1 MKRILLYL
9 LLLIWEIGFL
19 INIPKY
25 QDPTN
30 VVIAILLMLL
40 PIIILILIKVKN
52 TTIPTNNKKQAIKE
66 NAQGKFENTDDINYS
81 LLDKE
86 SRRRSDYYYSIH
98 QQKLKSVNITNID
111 CSKIKPRKLS
121 SVELNFL
128 IYLNNRNANNL
139 EVAGYWTHEYNINYK
154 EVIPQFICQG
164 LLEIYDQ
171 KDLSS
176 LKVAELKQILST
188 KNLPR
193 SGKKIELIQR
203 IKENFA
209 PDELLQHLKS
219 DEKYY
224 RLTPKGKEATKDIK
238 PSATKNLELED
249 KCYKLIMA
257 GEFNEA
263 FKEIAKYESKKP
275 IPRGLGIDWEEELKN
290 GLSELDLINYTDQLN
305 LNQKLPRP
313 LKKYQKQLNACV
325 ILGQMLGVS
334 YNKIL
339 KLFQRICNVE
349 CDKQLIYEAIVM
361 NCNYFFGKR
370 DILSYLEDGVETY
383 KYVATLDIE
392 TCERCAELDGK
403 IFKVR
408 DAEFGVNYPPM
419 CKTCRCTTVPYYYE
433 DSDYSDDTRMARD
446 PVTGKPYEVPANM
459 TYKEWYKK
467 YVEK

>member
-1 MKRILLYL
+1 MLSRIPRYKKGERLYNIYNVSRKDVAKLVRKFIRLGLLK
-9 LLLIWEIGFL
+9 
-19 INIPKY
+19 P
-25 QDPTN
+25 QT
-30 VVIAILLMLL
+30 
-40 PIIILILIKVKN
+40 
-52 TTIPTNNKKQAIKE
+52 KE
-66 NAQGKFENTDDINYS
+66 E
-81 LLDKE
+81 
-86 SRRRSDYYYSIH
+86 
-98 QQKLKSVNITNID
+98 
-111 CSKIKPRKLS
+111 
-121 SVELNFL
+121 
-128 IYLNNRNANNL
+128 YLN
-139 EVAGYWTHEYNINYK
+139 
-154 EVIPQFICQG
+154 
-164 LLEIYDQ
+164 
-171 KDLSS
+171 S
-176 LKVAELKQILST
+176 LKVEDLKNLLRNRNLKVNGRKAEL
-188 KNLPR
+188 
-193 SGKKIELIQR
+193 IERIIQEVPEQDY
-203 IKENFA
+203 IGLMDLDVYN
-209 PDELLQHLKS
+209 HS
-219 DEKYY
+219 DEAKAILRQYKI
-224 RLTPKGKEATKDIK
+224 R
-238 PSATKNLELED
+238 KNQERIEIED
-249 KCYKLIMA
+249 KCYSLILSGKINQA
-257 GEFNEA
+257 Y
-263 FKEIAKYESKKP
+263 KEIAKYESQKP
-275 IPRGLGIDWEEELKN
+275 IPRGLGVDWEKALIN
-290 GLSELDLINYTDQLN
+290 GLSKLDLINYTDHL
-305 LNQKLPRP
+305 KLEQDLPP
-313 LKKYQKQLNACV
+313 LLEKYQKQLNACV